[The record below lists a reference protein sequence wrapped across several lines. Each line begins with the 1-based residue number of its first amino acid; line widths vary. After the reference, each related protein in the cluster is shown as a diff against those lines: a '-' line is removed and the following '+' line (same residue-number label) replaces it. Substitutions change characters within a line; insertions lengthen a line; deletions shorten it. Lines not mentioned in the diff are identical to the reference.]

1 MSEDESHDL
10 IDISEPVRLVKF
22 HSSQPKS
29 SDSSTNS
36 GKR

>member
-1 MSEDESHDL
+1 MSEEDSHDM

-29 SDSSTNS
+29 NDSSVNS
-36 GKR
+36 GK